1 MKPAL
6 LVMAAG
12 LGSRYGSLKQI
23 EPVGPGSETIL
34 DYSIYDAA
42 RAGFGRVVF
51 VTNPETE
58 IRIRNTIGEKRT
70 GVKLGYLPQEMTM
83 LPEGFG
89 LPDTRGKP
97 WGTGHATLVAEGAID
112 EPFAVINADDLY
124 GPDAYRLMA
133 DALGKLDPDG
143 SEYAMIGFPLRETLS
158 AHGPVA
164 RSICSRDRSGNL
176 LGTVELEAVTRQGD
190 GGCSRDHDGSTRFV
204 SGDEI
209 VSMNFWGFTPTIFV
223 HLREQFTAFLGGTE
237 GDAEFY
243 LPATVDRLISLGRAR
258 VGVLEGKGPWY
269 GLTHPGD
276 RPGVVEGI
284 RSLVERGVYPE
295 KLWG

>member
-23 EPVGPGSETIL
+23 EPVGPGGETIL
-34 DYSIYDAA
+34 DYSIYDAV

-51 VTNPETE
+51 VTNPESE

-83 LPEGFG
+83 LPEGFA

-133 DALGKLDPDG
+133 DALGKLDPAG

-176 LGTVELEAVTRQGD
+176 LGTVELEAVTRQSD
-190 GGCSRDHDGSTRFV
+190 GGCS
-204 SGDEI
+204 
-209 VSMNFWGFTPTIFV
+209 
-223 HLREQFTAFLGGTE
+223 
-237 GDAEFY
+237 
-243 LPATVDRLISLGRAR
+243 VDLLISLGRAR
-258 VGVLEGKGPWY
+258 VGVLDGKGPWY